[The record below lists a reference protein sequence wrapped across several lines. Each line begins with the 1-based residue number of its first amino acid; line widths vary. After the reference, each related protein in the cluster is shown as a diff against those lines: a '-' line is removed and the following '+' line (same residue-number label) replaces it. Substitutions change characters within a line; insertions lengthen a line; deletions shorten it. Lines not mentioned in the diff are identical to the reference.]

1 MRASNGIVAVD
12 DARLHLRNVS
22 GPRPRPPAVSPP
34 ARSSVRRSPQDRVG
48 PRRRRRPSL
57 AAVAVFRRVF
67 SACARPPPRQRG
79 RSHDSFAAAHTHPTR
94 CKSSLTEHTPRG
106 SQRIHGD
113 KGIPAPPRR
122 HESPGILTA
131 LPYPLGLR
139 LLSVRSA
146 SRRNSRRKKGPQRV
160 ASGKRA
166 RRGGW
171 GGAAEGRRQVSNDA
185 GPARQVLDHDARPAG
200 PLRESRGPQPTSAA
214 GQGEACWYRRTCHPT
229 AAAGQPDALASR
241 VAVGRGGLSGKQGQ
255 GASRGH
261 SLPLAS
267 GCPQDTRD
275 TPIPTAPPCLAPQ
288 RNLSRHIS
296 PAGQQ
301 TRRTFHNPTSYA
313 SLSRLASL
321 SCKSLHPPPSSH
333 LAQRPPPRLPGLR
346 ELGYPLKGHWAGE
359 SEATHSSLPSG
370 PPPTLASV
378 CALSNALPCCACA
391 VAAVLLRL
399 RCCGCLVAPALLRL
413 SCCACVVAAVLL
425 RLVAAV
431 LLLLRCCG
439 RLVTTALLRLPC
451 CLRCCGCLVAPA
463 LLRPSC
469 CTDCVVATALLRLC
483 CCACVVALVLLRL
496 SCCGCL
502 VAPLS
507 PA

>member
-139 LLSVRSA
+139 LLAIRSA

-214 GQGEACWYRRTCHPT
+214 GQGEACWYRRTYHAT

-241 VAVGRGGLSGKQGQ
+241 VAVGRGG
-255 GASRGH
+255 
-261 SLPLAS
+261 PLEAA
-267 GCPQDTRD
+267 R
-275 TPIPTAPPCLAPQ
+275 
-288 RNLSRHIS
+288 
-296 PAGQQ
+296 AG
-301 TRRTFHNPTSYA
+301 R
-313 SLSRLASL
+313 
-321 SCKSLHPPPSSH
+321 
-333 LAQRPPPRLPGLR
+333 
-346 ELGYPLKGHWAGE
+346 
-359 SEATHSSLPSG
+359 
-370 PPPTLASV
+370 
-378 CALSNALPCCACA
+378 
-391 VAAVLLRL
+391 
-399 RCCGCLVAPALLRL
+399 LRL
-413 SCCACVVAAVLL
+413 SPGHT
-425 RLVAAV
+425 RHPYPD
-431 LLLLRCCG
+431 G
-439 RLVTTALLRLPC
+439 
-451 CLRCCGCLVAPA
+451 
-463 LLRPSC
+463 
-469 CTDCVVATALLRLC
+469 
-483 CCACVVALVLLRL
+483 
-496 SCCGCL
+496 
-502 VAPLS
+502 APLS
-507 PA
+507 RPSKKPVSPHFSSRAANSPHIP